1 MNFHKDLTGE
11 NYHREKKGKPKK
23 EKQVSS
29 REIQKVQANATKIQE
44 ENQNLKC
51 KNEILKDM
59 LAEVYSEFSIK
70 RRQSTKS

>member
-1 MNFHKDLTGE
+1 M
-11 NYHREKKGKPKK
+11 
-23 EKQVSS
+23 SS